1 MFRSLSMVIAL
12 SCVTAWVPVSYAQ
25 STSDGHNKKVAVSKH
40 HQSKKTTKKAVKKE
54 SPKVAV
60 KKASL
65 KTAAVKSTTSPARAF
80 ASKKNANIRHVSA
93 KKYSSPALTVGE
105 LAGLHLTK
113 DPLSL
118 RSNVAYVIDQNTS
131 QVLYAKNANVS
142 LPIASVT
149 KLMTAFVVMESG
161 LDLKEVLEVT
171 EDDVD
176 RVKHSGSRLRVG
188 ARLTRDDMLHI
199 ALMSSENRAASSLGR
214 TYPGGLPAFVTA
226 MNAKARELGMTHTH
240 YVDSTGLSQ
249 HNVSSA
255 SDLAKLVRAAYR
267 YSLIRHYSTDS
278 KYAVNPFRGN
288 TLEYASSNR
297 LIRYEQV
304 GSWDIGLQKTG
315 FINEAGH
322 CLVMQN
328 VVEGRP
334 LIMVFLDSQGKLTP
348 VADASRMRHWITDNP
363 RSTYTQEQNSLSDQ
377 AKAQEQDSFQLAQK
391 NMNEFVV
398 DSSVKNKWLSNMG
411 SAQMME
417 SERQPV
423 KKPLTYRSE
432 SMEG

>member
-25 STSDGHNKKVAVSKH
+25 STSDGQSKKVAVSKH
-40 HQSKKTTKKAVKKE
+40 QAKKVVKK
-54 SPKVAV
+54 SAPKATI
-60 KKASL
+60 KKASI
-65 KTAAVKSTTSPARAF
+65 KSTTRTKKAF

-93 KKYSSPALTVGE
+93 KKYSAPALTVGE

-149 KLMTAFVVMESG
+149 KLMTAYVVMESG

-171 EDDVD
+171 DDDVD

-214 TYPGGLPAFVTA
+214 TYPGGLPAFVAA

-267 YSLIRHYSTDS
+267 HSLIRHYSTDS
-278 KYAVNPFRGN
+278 KYSVNPFRGN

-297 LIRYEQV
+297 LIRYDSKV
-304 GSWDIGLQKTG
+304 NDWDIGLQKTG

-328 VVEGRP
+328 VVDGRP

-348 VADASRMRHWITDNP
+348 VGDASRMRHWITDNP

-391 NMNEFVV
+391 NMSEFII
-398 DSSVKNKWLSNMG
+398 DPSIKNKWLSNMG
-411 SAQMME
+411 TAPVME
-417 SERQPV
+417 SARQPV
-423 KKPLTYRSE
+423 KKPLTYRTE

>member
-25 STSDGHNKKVAVSKH
+25 SSTTGQQKKVAVSKH
-40 HQSKKTTKKAVKKE
+40 HQSKKIVKKAAPKAAVKKIATKRT
-54 SPKVAV
+54 SKKPV
-60 KKASL
+60 K
-65 KTAAVKSTTSPARAF
+65 AF
-80 ASKKNANIRHVSA
+80 ASKRNKNIRHVSA
-93 KKYSSPALTVGE
+93 KKYSAPALTVGE

-161 LDLKEVLEVT
+161 LDLKQVLEVT
-171 EDDVD
+171 DDDVD
-176 RVKHSGSRLRVG
+176 RLKHSGSRLRVG
-188 ARLTRDDMLHI
+188 AHLTRDDMLHI
-199 ALMSSENRAASSLGR
+199 ALMSSENRAASALGR
-214 TYPGGLPAFVTA
+214 NYPGGLPAFVAA
-226 MNAKARELGMTHTH
+226 MNEKARELGMTHTH

-267 YSLIRHYSTDS
+267 YPLIRHYSTDS
-278 KYAVNPFRGN
+278 KYVVYPFKGN
-288 TLEYASSNR
+288 TLEYGSSNR
-297 LIRYEQV
+297 LIRYDQV
-304 GSWDIGLQKTG
+304 NDWDIGLQKTG

-322 CLVMQN
+322 CLVIQN
-328 VVEGRP
+328 VVDGRA

-348 VADASRMRHWITDNP
+348 VGDASRMRHWIADNP
-363 RSTYTQEQNSLSDQ
+363 RSTYTQEQPTISDQ
-377 AKAQEQDSFQLAQK
+377 AKAQETSPVELAEK
-391 NMNEFVV
+391 SMDDFLVNPNMK
-398 DSSVKNKWLSNMG
+398 DQWLSNVG
-411 SAQMME
+411 AAPVVKSDRIE
-417 SERQPV
+417 V
-423 KKPLTYRSE
+423 KKPLTYRTE
-432 SMEG
+432 NMEG